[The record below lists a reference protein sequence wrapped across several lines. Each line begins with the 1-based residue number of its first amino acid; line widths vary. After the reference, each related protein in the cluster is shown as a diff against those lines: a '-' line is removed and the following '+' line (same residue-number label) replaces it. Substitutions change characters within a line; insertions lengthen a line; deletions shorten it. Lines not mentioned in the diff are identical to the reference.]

1 MPSNPSRVC
10 VIGAGYVGL
19 VTAACLA
26 ELGHDVRALD
36 RDPEQIAALR
46 EGIVRI
52 FEPGL
57 SRMVQRHAQSGR
69 LRFTTEPAL
78 ALAGARIVVIAVGT
92 PSTVDGRADTSA
104 VFAAANTALTEAPDA
119 VICIKSTVPPGTT
132 EAVGQLARSLG
143 VEQPAMVS
151 NPEFLR
157 EGQAVRD
164 FMLPDRIVV
173 GSTARAAG
181 DLVAGLYARLN
192 APVVRCTPAE
202 AELAKYASNA
212 LLASRV
218 SFMNEVS
225 ELADAVGADI
235 TAVSGIVGMDR
246 RIGSSFLKSG
256 LGWGGSC
263 FPKDVTGL
271 AALARD
277 LGCSSAMLDAA
288 MEVNV
293 RQRNRAL
300 DILIAA
306 VAGRPD
312 PVVGVLGLAFKPGT
326 NDVRE
331 SPALALTR
339 DLVQGGIRVR
349 ATDPLAIEAA
359 AWAVDGP
366 QYVLDAYEAAVGAD
380 ALVLATEWPA
390 YSMLDWSTVRLLMRG
405 VTVLDARNALEP
417 QSIEA
422 HGLVYRSLGRD
433 SVRMGQAGKG
443 RDPAY
448 VA

>member
-1 MPSNPSRVC
+1 MASSPTRVC

-36 RDPEQIAALR
+36 HDRDQVAALR

-52 FEPGL
+52 HEPGL
-57 SRMVQRHAQSGR
+57 AELVRRHTEDGH
-69 LRFTTEPAL
+69 LRFTTEPGL
-78 ALAGARIVVIAVGT
+78 ALAGARVVVIAVGT
-92 PSTVDGRADTSA
+92 PSSADGRADTSA
-104 VFAAANTALTEAPDA
+104 VFAAARAALAEAPNA

-132 EAVGQLARSLG
+132 EAVECLGRSLG
-143 VEQPAMVS
+143 IEIPAVIS

-173 GSTARAAG
+173 GTTARAAG

-192 APVVRCTPAE
+192 APVVRCTPPE

-288 MEVNV
+288 VEVNV
-293 RQRNRAL
+293 RQRTRAL
-300 DILIAA
+300 DILLAA
-306 VAGRPD
+306 VAGQPD
-312 PVVGVLGLAFKPGT
+312 PVIGVLGLAFKPGT

-331 SPALALTR
+331 SPALVLARILIER
-339 DLVQGGIRVR
+339 GIHVR
-349 ATDPLAIEAA
+349 ATDPLAIEGAA
-359 AWAVDGP
+359 RALNGP
-366 QYVLDAYEAAVGAD
+366 QYVIDAYEAAVGAD

-390 YSMLDWSTVRLLMRG
+390 YSALDWSTVRLLMRG
-405 VTVLDARNALEP
+405 ATVLDARNVLDP
-417 QSIEA
+417 RSIEA

-433 SVRMGQAGKG
+433 SLRAGKG
-443 RDPAY
+443 RDPVY
-448 VA
+448 VV